1 MTAYELYRTGRDI
14 LRNWGIQSADFDAIE
29 IFNFCCGMN
38 RQSLIINKDLVVSQ
52 IEEDRF
58 LDCINKRGSGMPLQY
73 ILGMWS
79 FMGLNFKVGKGVLI
93 PRDDTEVLV
102 REAMSLINCKTNPRI
117 LDLCSGSGAIAI
129 SLAKSFPHSEV
140 VAVEFSSKAYFYLCE
155 NVKLNKIENLRCVR
169 ADVLCDYNNT
179 DLGKFDLIVSNPP
192 YIPSD
197 DIENLQPEVHFEP
210 RIALDG
216 GKDGLVFYECI
227 LKNWKTHLN
236 HDGHVA
242 VEIGIG
248 QSNSV
253 AGIFGKNGF
262 CNIKI
267 KKDINEIDRVVLG
280 KIN

>member
-1 MTAYELYRTGRDI
+1 MTAYDLYKTGRDI
-14 LRNWGIQSADFDAIE
+14 LRRLGIPSADFDAME
-29 IFNFCCGMN
+29 IFKFCCGMN
-38 RQSLIINKDLVVSQ
+38 RQNLIINKDLVVSQ
-52 IEEDRF
+52 IEGNRF
-58 LDCINKRGSGMPLQY
+58 LDCINKRGSGVPLQY

-79 FMGLNFKVGKGVLI
+79 FMGLDFKVGEGVLI

-102 REAMSLINCKTNPRI
+102 REAMSLVNGKTNLRI

-129 SLAKSFPHSEV
+129 SLAKSFLHSEV

-155 NVKLNKIENLRCVR
+155 NVKLNKIENIRCVR
-169 ADVLCDYNNT
+169 ADVLCDYNNA

-197 DIENLQPEVHFEP
+197 DIEKLQREVRFEP
-210 RIALDG
+210 RMALDG
-216 GKDGLVFYECI
+216 GKDGLIFYECI
-227 LKNWKTHLN
+227 LKSWKAHLN
-236 HDGHVA
+236 HDGYVA

-248 QSNSV
+248 QSSSV
-253 AGIFGKNGF
+253 KDMFIKNEF
-262 CNIKI
+262 CNIRI

>member
-14 LRNWGIQSADFDAIE
+14 LRSLGIQSADFDAME
-29 IFNFCCGMN
+29 IFKFCCGMN
-38 RQSLIINKDLVVSQ
+38 RQNLIINKDLVVSQ
-52 IEEDRF
+52 IEGDKF
-58 LDCINKRGSGMPLQY
+58 LDCINKRGSGVPLQY
-73 ILGMWS
+73 ILGVWS
-79 FMGLNFKVGKGVLI
+79 FMGLDFKVGEGVLI

-102 REAMSLINCKTNPRI
+102 LEAMSLINGKTSVRI
-117 LDLCSGSGAIAI
+117 LDLCSGSGAVAI
-129 SLAKSFPHSEV
+129 SLAKSFPCCEV
-140 VAVEFSSKAYFYLCE
+140 VAMEFSPKAYFYLSE
-155 NVKLNKIENLRCVR
+155 NMKLNKTENLRCVR
-169 ADVLCDYNNT
+169 ADVLRDYNNT

-197 DIENLQPEVHFEP
+197 DIENLQREVHFEP

-227 LKNWKTHLN
+227 LKNWKSHLN
-236 HDGHVA
+236 HDGHIA

-248 QSNSV
+248 QSGSV
-253 AGIFGKNGF
+253 KDIFRKNGF
-262 CNIKI
+262 CNVKV